1 MEQTRP
7 CSSNKKSSLSNLGR
21 GKVELKKRSKVRH
34 TDGNVDARTYHLIPG
49 PIKKWGNRQMGIAT
63 NERPR
68 IRINF
73 PSSTN

>member
-1 MEQTRP
+1 MHMEQTRA

-49 PIKKWGNRQMGIAT
+49 PIKKKGKSPDGDSNQ
-63 NERPR
+63 
-68 IRINF
+68 
-73 PSSTN
+73 